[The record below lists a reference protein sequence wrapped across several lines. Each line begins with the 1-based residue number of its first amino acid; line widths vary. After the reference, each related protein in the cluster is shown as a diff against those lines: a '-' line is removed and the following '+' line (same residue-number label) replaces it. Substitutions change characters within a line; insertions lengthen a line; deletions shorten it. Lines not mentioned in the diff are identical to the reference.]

1 MSQKIINVSGRRKRA
16 VARARVK
23 SGKGKVLVN
32 NVPLDI
38 IQPEIN
44 RLRLM
49 EPLILAGSASNQVDV
64 DVNVYGGGIASQ
76 TEAARLVI
84 AKSILAFTKDEK
96 LRKKYLDYDRHLLV
110 ADVRRKEVAKPNDS
124 KARAKRQKSYR

>member
-1 MSQKIINVSGRRKRA
+1 MSQKIINVSGRRKKA

-23 SGKGKVLVN
+23 SGNGKVLVN
-32 NVPLDI
+32 NVPLDAI
-38 IQPEIN
+38 SPEIN
-44 RLRLM
+44 QLRLN
-49 EPLILAGSASNQVDV
+49 EPLIIAGSVSGQVDI

-84 AKSILAFTKDEK
+84 AKSLVAFTRDDK
-96 LRKKYLDYDRHLLV
+96 LRKKYLDYDRHMLV